1 MNTDTS
7 QYFDRT
13 ELLLGQAALGRL
25 GRLRVIVFGV
35 GGVGSWCAEALARS
49 GVGHITLVDSDTVAP
64 SNINRQL
71 IATSETI
78 GRPKVDVA
86 AGRLRSINPCID
98 VQAVHGIYTA
108 DTAADFDLGSYD
120 WVVDAIDSLAD
131 KALLICNATA
141 SAAQLV
147 SSMGAACKTDPAQI
161 RMAEFWK
168 VEGDPLARALRQRF
182 RRSGTF
188 PSRKFRCAYSPQ
200 QVPNV
205 RPTEREATVN
215 GAKRPNGTVV
225 FATAAFGL
233 ALAAHIVTATAA
245 AANP

>member
-13 ELLLGQAALGRL
+13 ELLLGQTALERL
-25 GRLRVIVFGV
+25 GRLRVIVFGI

-49 GVGHITLVDSDTVAP
+49 GVGHITLVDSDIVAP
-64 SNINRQL
+64 GNINRQL

-86 AGRLRSINPCID
+86 AERLRSINPDID
-98 VQAVHGIYTA
+98 VRPVHGIYTA
-108 DTAADFDLGSYD
+108 DTAADFDLEAYD
-120 WVVDAIDSLAD
+120 WVVDAIDSVAD
-131 KALLICNATA
+131 KALLIYNATA
-141 SAAQLV
+141 SSARLV
-147 SSMGAACKTDPAQI
+147 SSMGAACKTDLTQI
-161 RMAEFWK
+161 RIVEFWK

-182 RRSGTF
+182 RRSGIF
-188 PSRKFRCAYSPQ
+188 PKRKFSCAYSPQ

-205 RPTEREATVN
+205 RLAESEVTVN

-233 ALAAHIVTATAA
+233 ALAGVIVNAVASATV
-245 AANP
+245 

>member
-1 MNTDTS
+1 MSTDTA
-7 QYFDRT
+7 QYFERT
-13 ELLLGQAALGRL
+13 ELLLGQTALERL

-35 GGVGSWCAEALARS
+35 GGVGSWCAEALVRS
-49 GVGHITLVDSDTVAP
+49 GVGHISLVDSDTVAP

-86 AGRLRSINPCID
+86 AERLRCINPDID
-98 VQAVHGIYTA
+98 VRPVHGIYTA
-108 DTAADFDLGSYD
+108 DTAADFDLGTYD

-141 SAAQLV
+141 SSARLV
-147 SSMGAACKTDPAQI
+147 SSMGAACKTDPTQI
-161 RMAEFWK
+161 RIAEFWK

-188 PSRKFRCAYSPQ
+188 PSRKFKCAYSPQ
-200 QVPNV
+200 QAPNV

-225 FATAAFGL
+225 YVTAAFGL
-233 ALAAHIVTATAA
+233 ALASVIVTSTADT
-245 AANP
+245 